1 MPLAK
6 VNIAPGFDKQ
16 STPSDAEGRFV
27 DGDNVRFRYG
37 EPEKIGGWQALVNDK
52 IVGSARAQHVW
63 ANTDGKRYAAI
74 GTDKVL
80 IIYFGGAFYDITPL
94 DTDNFSTGANIST
107 SNGSSTVTITT
118 SASHNLSV
126 GDIITFANAGS
137 FTSSNTDFTATDF
150 DDKLFEVK
158 TTPSLT
164 TFTITMTSNES
175 KSGVTNNGTL
185 DVRPYVSVGPLNAS
199 AGYGWGTYLWGGRTV
214 GSTTTTI
221 NNGGV
226 MLVGASSVV
235 LTSTANLPLTNG
247 KLRIGSEDMS
257 YTTNTTG
264 TNTISGITRGINGTT
279 PAEHA
284 NGSTVT
290 DITDFV
296 GWGDASAT
304 STVTIDPANWSL
316 DNFGSILIAT
326 VHNGETFTWDASLTN
341 ALQTRATIGTGMPT
355 KSVMTIVSDRDR
367 HLFHLGTETTIGTAS
382 SQDKMFIRFSDQENL
397 SDYAPTSTNT
407 AGTFRLDDGTEI
419 VGAFKGKDY
428 ILVLTD
434 TAAYE
439 MQFVGPPFTFSI
451 RKVGSNN
458 GLLGQH
464 AGVFANGAVF
474 WMGKT
479 GGFYVYDGTVKS
491 LPCLVED
498 FVFTTDGN
506 NLGINYDSGKIVFG
520 GINELYSEIN
530 WFYPTSGNTVIDRVV
545 TYNYAENV
553 WTTGTLDRT
562 TWMGSTVF
570 EVPYATDFEA
580 SDTPTFPVV
589 SGISNGATI
598 YYAHEVGTNQQ
609 NGDGTFTAI
618 PAFIKSGEFDLNGR
632 QGVPG
637 DGEFIMSVKRFLP
650 DFKRISGNAKV
661 TIFLNSF
668 PQGSVAA
675 SSPLG
680 PFTVSSSTTKV
691 DTRARARLAAVQIEC
706 TEVDESW
713 RYGTFRFD
721 VRPDGRR

>member
-37 EPEKIGGWQALVNDK
+37 EPEKIGGWSALVNDK
-52 IVGSARAQHVW
+52 LVGAARAQHVW
-63 ANTDGKRYAAI
+63 ANTEGKKYAAI

-80 IIYFGGAFYDITPL
+80 IIYFDGAFYDITPL
-94 DTDNFSTGANIST
+94 DTDNFHTGSDIT
-107 SNGSSTVTITT
+107 TTNGSATVTITT
-118 SASHNLSV
+118 TGAHNLSV
-126 GDIITFANAGS
+126 GDIVTFANAGS
-137 FTSSNTDFTATDF
+137 FTSANTDFTDADF
-150 DDKLFEVK
+150 DNKLFEIQTVP
-158 TTPSLT
+158 TIT
-164 TFTITMTSNES
+164 TFTITMPSTES
-175 KSGVTNNGTL
+175 KSGVTNDGTL
-185 DVRPYVSVGPLNAS
+185 DVRPYVTVGPLQQS
-199 AGYGWGTYLWGGRTV
+199 SGYGWGTYLWGGRTV
-214 GSTTTTI
+214 AQVTTTI
-221 NNGGV
+221 NNGGP

-235 LTSTANLPLTNG
+235 LTSTASFPSAG
-247 KLRIGSEDMS
+247 KIRIGSEDME
-257 YTTNTTG
+257 YTGNNTG
-264 TNTISGITRGINGTT
+264 TNTLSGITRGLNSTT
-279 PAEHA
+279 PVEHA

-290 DITDFV
+290 DITDYI
-296 GWGDASAT
+296 GWGDAST
-304 STVTIDPANWSL
+304 SSTVTIDPGNWSL
-316 DNFGSILIAT
+316 DNFGNILIAT
-326 VHNGETFTWDASLTN
+326 VHNGETFTWDAAASN

-355 KSVMTIVSDRDR
+355 ASVMTIVSDRDR

-382 SQDKMFIRFSDQENL
+382 TQNKMFIRFSDQE
-397 SDYAPTSTNT
+397 STSVYDPTSTNT
-407 AGTFRLDDGTEI
+407 AGTFQLDDGTEI

-434 TAAYE
+434 TAVYE

-451 RKVGSNN
+451 RKVASNA

-498 FVFTTDGN
+498 FVFTTNGN
-506 NLGINYDSGKIVFG
+506 NLGINYDSGKIVYG

-530 WFYPTSGNTVIDRVV
+530 WFYPTATSTKIDRVV
-545 TYNYAENV
+545 TYNYAEGV

-562 TWMGSTVF
+562 TWMGSTVYDK
-570 EVPYATDFEA
+570 PYATDFEE

-589 SGISNGATI
+589 NGVSNGATI
-598 YYAHEVGTNQQ
+598 YYAHEVGVNQL
-609 NGDGTFTAI
+609 NGDGTITAI

-637 DGEFIMSVKRFLP
+637 DGEFLLSVSRFMP
-650 DFKRISGNAKV
+650 DFKRISGNAQV

-668 PQGSVAA
+668 PQGSTAA

-691 DTRARARLAAVQIEC
+691 DTRARARLAAVQIESSAI
-706 TEVDESW
+706 DESW

-721 VRPDGRR
+721 VKPDGRR

>member
-6 VNIAPGFDKQ
+6 YKIAPGFDKQ
-16 STPSDAEGRFV
+16 STPADAEGRWV

-37 EPEKIGGWQALVNDK
+37 EPEKIGGWEALVNQK
-52 IVGSARAQHVW
+52 LVGSARGQHVW
-63 ANTDGKRYAAI
+63 ADTSGKRYAAI

-94 DTDNFSTGANIST
+94 DTDNFSTGADIST
-107 SNGSSTVTITT
+107 TNGSATVTITT
-118 SASHNLSV
+118 TSAHNLEV

-137 FTSSNTDFTATDF
+137 FTGANTVFTATDF
-150 DDKLFEVK
+150 DNKLFEVQ
-158 TTPSLT
+158 TVPSIT
-164 TFTITMTSNES
+164 TFTITMPSNET
-175 KSGVTNNGTL
+175 KSGVTNDGTL
-185 DVRPYVSVGPLNAS
+185 DVNPYVAVGPLS
-199 AGYGWGTYLWGGRTV
+199 QTSGYGWGTFFFGGRPIA
-214 GSTTTTI
+214 STTTTI
-221 NNGGV
+221 NNGGN
-226 MLVGASSVV
+226 MLIGASSVV
-235 LTSTANLPLTNG
+235 LTNTSILPASG

-264 TNTISGITRGINGTT
+264 TNTISGITRGINGTS
-279 PAEHA
+279 PAEH
-284 NGSTVT
+284 NDGSTVT
-290 DITDFV
+290 DITNFL
-296 GWGDASAT
+296 GWGEAST
-304 STVTIDPANWSL
+304 ESTVTIDPANWSL
-316 DNFGSILIAT
+316 DNFGNILMAT
-326 VHNGETFTWDASLTN
+326 VHNGETFTWDASANN

-367 HLFHLGTETTIGTAS
+367 HLFHLGTETVIGTPS
-382 SQDKMFIRFSDQENL
+382 RQDKMFIRFSDQE
-397 SDYAPTSTNT
+397 STSVYEPTSTNT

-419 VGAFKGKDY
+419 IGAFKGKDY

-464 AGVFANGAVF
+464 AGVFANGAVY

-506 NLGINYDSGKIVFG
+506 NPGLNYDSGKIVCG

-530 WFYPTSGNTVIDRVV
+530 WFYPTANSTVIDRVV
-545 TYNYAENV
+545 TYNFDENV

-562 TWMGSTVF
+562 TWVGSTVF
-570 EVPYATDFEA
+570 EKPYATDFQE

-589 SGISNGATI
+589 SGVSNGATI
-598 YYAHEVGTNQQ
+598 YYAHEVGVNQS
-609 NGDGTFTAI
+609 NGDGTTTAI
-618 PAFIKSGEFDLNGR
+618 PSFIKSGEFDLNGR

-637 DGEFIMSVKRFLP
+637 DGEFILSLSRFLP

-661 TIFLNSF
+661 TIFLNAF
-668 PQGSVAA
+668 PQGSTAA

-680 PFTVSSSTTKV
+680 PFTISSTTSKI
-691 DTRARARLAAVQIEC
+691 DTRARARLAAVQIEN
-706 TEVDESW
+706 ENLDESW
-713 RYGTFRFD
+713 RYGSFRFD
-721 VRPDGRR
+721 IRPDGRR

>member
-1 MPLAK
+1 MALAK
-6 VNIAPGFDKQ
+6 YKIAPGFDKQ
-16 STPSDAEGRFV
+16 STPADAEGRWV

-37 EPEKIGGWQALVNDK
+37 EPEKIGGWEALVNDK
-52 IVGSARAQHVW
+52 LVGAARGQHVW
-63 ANTDGKRYAAI
+63 ADTDGKRYAAI

-80 IIYFGGAFYDITPL
+80 VIYYEGAFYDITPL
-94 DTDNFSTGANIST
+94 ETDNFSTGANIST
-107 SNGSSTVTITT
+107 TNGSAIVTITT
-118 SASHNLSV
+118 SGAHNLEI
-126 GDIITFANAGS
+126 GEITTFANAGS
-137 FTSSNTDFTATDF
+137 FTGANTDYTATDF
-150 DDKLFEVK
+150 DDKLFEVQTVP
-158 TTPSLT
+158 TTT
-164 TFTITMTSNES
+164 TFTIIMPAAES

-185 DVRPYVSVGPLNAS
+185 DVNPYEPVGPLNQTY
-199 AGYGWGTYLWGGRTV
+199 GYGWGTYFFGGRSTAA
-214 GSTTTTI
+214 TTTTI
-221 NNGGV
+221 NNGGA
-226 MLVGASSVV
+226 MLVGANSVV
-235 LTSTANLPLTNG
+235 LTSTASLPLTNG

-279 PAEHA
+279 AAEHS
-284 NGSTVT
+284 NGATVT

-296 GWGDASAT
+296 GWGDAST
-304 STVTIDPANWSL
+304 TNTVTVEPANWSL
-316 DNFGSILIAT
+316 DNFGNILIAT
-326 VHNGETFTWDASLTN
+326 VHNGRTFTWNPTDTN
-341 ALQTRATIGTGMPT
+341 PLQTRAVIGTGMPT

-367 HLFHLGTETTIGTAS
+367 HLFHLGTETTIGTAT
-382 SQDKMFIRFSDQENL
+382 SQDKMFIRFSDQEST

-407 AGTFRLDDGTEI
+407 AGTFRLDDGTRI

-506 NLGINYDSGKIVFG
+506 NPGINYNSGQLVFG

-530 WFYPTSGNTVIDRVV
+530 WFYPSASSSVVDRVV
-545 TYNYAENV
+545 TYNFDENV

-562 TWMGSTVF
+562 TWMGSTVY
-570 EVPYATDFEA
+570 EKPYATDYNA

-589 SGISNGATI
+589 SGVSNGGSI
-598 YYAHEVGTNQQ
+598 YYAHEVGVNQL
-609 NGDGTFTAI
+609 NGDGTSTAI
-618 PAFIKSGEFDLNGR
+618 TSFIKSGEFDLNGNA
-632 QGVPG
+632 GVPG
-637 DGEFIMSVKRFLP
+637 DGEFILSMSRFLP

-668 PQGSVAA
+668 PQGSTAA

-680 PFTVSSSTTKV
+680 PFTVSSTTTKIN
-691 DTRARARLAAVQIEC
+691 TRARARLAAVQIEN
-706 TEVDESW
+706 ESLNESW

-721 VRPDGRR
+721 IRPDGRR

>member
-6 VNIAPGFDKQ
+6 VTIAPGFDKQ
-16 STPSDAEGRFV
+16 STPSDAEGRWV

-37 EPEKIGGWQALVNDK
+37 EPEKIGGWQALVNK
-52 IVGSARAQHVW
+52 ELVGAARAQHVW
-63 ANTDGKRYAAI
+63 ANTAGKRYAAI
-74 GTDKVL
+74 GTNKVL
-80 IIYFGGAFYDITPL
+80 VIYFDGAFYDITPL
-94 DTDNFSTGANIST
+94 DTDNYSTGADIT
-107 SNGSSTVTITT
+107 TTNGSATVTITT
-118 SASHNLSV
+118 TGAHNLEV

-137 FTSSNTDFTATDF
+137 FGADTNYTATDF
-150 DDKLFEVK
+150 DDKLFEVQTVS
-158 TTPSLT
+158 TTT
-164 TFTITMTSNES
+164 TFTITMPTAETG
-175 KSGVTNNGTL
+175 SGETNDGTL
-185 DVRPYVSVGPLNAS
+185 DVRPYVKVGPINQTS
-199 AGYGWGTYLWGGRTV
+199 GFGWGTYFFGGRPV
-214 GSTTTTI
+214 AEITTTM
-221 NNGGV
+221 NNSGN
-226 MLVGASSVV
+226 MLVGATSVV
-235 LTSTANLPLTNG
+235 LTDSSIFPASG
-247 KLRIGSEDMS
+247 KIRIGSEDME

-264 TNTISGITRGINGTT
+264 TNTISGITRGINGTSA
-279 PAEHA
+279 AEHT

-290 DITDFV
+290 DITEYT
-296 GWGDASAT
+296 GWGDAS
-304 STVTIDPANWSL
+304 SSSSVIIEPANWSL
-316 DNFGSILIAT
+316 DNFGNILIAT
-326 VHNGETFTWDASLTN
+326 VHNGETFTWDAGPTN
-341 ALQTRATIGTGMPT
+341 ALQTRATIGSSMPT

-367 HLFHLGTETTIGTAS
+367 HLFHLGTETTVGSPST
-382 SQDKMFIRFSDQENL
+382 QDKMFIRFSDQE
-397 SDYAPTSTNT
+397 STSVYEPTSTNT
-407 AGTFRLDDGTEI
+407 AGTFRLDDGTRI

-479 GGFYVYDGTVKS
+479 GGFYMYDGTVKS

-506 NLGINYDSGKIVFG
+506 NPGINYDSGQLVYG

-530 WFYPTSGNTVIDRVV
+530 WFYPTSGSDVVNRVV
-545 TYNYAENV
+545 TYNFDEGA
-553 WTTGTLDRT
+553 WTTGTLDRS
-562 TWMGSTVF
+562 TWVGSTVY
-570 EVPYATDFEA
+570 EVPYATDYNA
-580 SDTPTFPVV
+580 SNTPTFPVV
-589 SGISNGATI
+589 SGVSNGASI
-598 YYAHEVGTNQQ
+598 YYAHEIGVNQQ
-609 NGDGTFTAI
+609 NGDGTQTAI
-618 PAFIKSGEFDLNGR
+618 TSFIKSGEFDLNGK

-637 DGEFIMSVKRFLP
+637 DGEFIMSISRFLP

-668 PQGSVAA
+668 PQGTTAA

-680 PFTVSSSTTKV
+680 PFTVSGSTTKV
-691 DTRARARLAAVQIEC
+691 DTRARARLAAVQIEN
-706 TEVDESW
+706 ENLNESW

>member
-6 VNIAPGFDKQ
+6 VKIAPGFDKQ
-16 STPSDAEGRFV
+16 STPADAEGRWV

-37 EPEKIGGWQALVNDK
+37 EPEKIGGWQSLVDDK
-52 IVGSARAQHVW
+52 IVGAARAQHVW
-63 ANTDGKRYAAI
+63 SNTVGKKYAAI
-74 GTDKVL
+74 GTNKVL
-80 IIYFGGAFYDITPL
+80 IIYYGGAFYDITPL
-94 DTDNFSTGANIST
+94 DTDNYSTGADIT
-107 SNGSSTVTITT
+107 TTNGSSTVTITT
-118 SASHNLSV
+118 SSAHNLDV
-126 GDIITFANAGS
+126 GDIVTFANAGS
-137 FTSSNTDFTATDF
+137 FTSANTDFTDADF
-150 DDKLFEVK
+150 DDKLFEVQ
-158 TTPSLT
+158 TTPTLT
-164 TFTITMTSNES
+164 TFTITMSANES
-175 KSGVTNNGTL
+175 KSGVTNDGTL
-185 DVRPYVSVGPLNAS
+185 DVRPYVVVGPINQS
-199 AGYGWGTYLWGGRTV
+199 AGYGWGTYLWGGRTSTQV
-214 GSTTTTI
+214 TTTV

-226 MLVGASSVV
+226 MLVGATSVV
-235 LTSTANLPLTNG
+235 LTSTASFPSSG
-247 KLRIGSEDMS
+247 KIRINSEDMS
-257 YTTNTTG
+257 YTSNNTG

-279 PAEHA
+279 AAEQA

-290 DITDFV
+290 DITSYI

-316 DNFGSILIAT
+316 DNFGNILIAT
-326 VHNGETFTWDASLTN
+326 IHNGETFTWDASLTN
-341 ALQTRATIGTGMPT
+341 ALQTRATIGSGMPT

-367 HLFHLGTETTIGTAS
+367 HLFHLGTETTVGSAT
-382 SQDKMFIRFSDQENL
+382 SQNKMFIRFSDQESL

-407 AGTFRLDDGTEI
+407 AGTFQLDDGTEI

-451 RKVGSNN
+451 RKVASNA
-458 GLLGQH
+458 GMIGQH

-506 NLGINYDSGKIVFG
+506 NPGINYNSGQIVYG

-530 WFYPTSGNTVIDRVV
+530 WFYPSSGSTIIDKVV

-553 WTTGTLDRT
+553 WTTGTLARS
-562 TWMGSTVF
+562 TWMGSTIF
-570 EVPYATDFEA
+570 EQPYATDFN
-580 SDTPTFPVV
+580 SGDTPTFPSINGV
-589 SGISNGATI
+589 SNGASI
-598 YYAHEVGTNQQ
+598 YYAHEVGINQQ
-609 NGDGTFTAI
+609 NGDGTETAI
-618 PAFIKSGEFDLNGR
+618 TSFIKSGEFDLNGN

-637 DGEFIMSVKRFLP
+637 DGEFIMSISRFLP

-668 PQGSVAA
+668 PQGTTAA

-680 PFTVSSSTTKV
+680 PFTVSGTTTKIN
-691 DTRARARLAAVQIEC
+691 TRARARLAAVQIEN
-706 TEVDESW
+706 ENLNESW

-721 VRPDGRR
+721 VRVDGRR

>member
-1 MPLAK
+1 MALAK
-6 VNIAPGFDKQ
+6 VRIAPGFDKQ
-16 STPSDAEGRFV
+16 STPSDAEGRWV

-37 EPEKIGGWQALVNDK
+37 EPEKIGGWEALVDDK
-52 IVGSARAQHVW
+52 IVGAARGQHVW
-63 ANTDGKRYAAI
+63 ADTDGKRYAAI

-80 IIYFGGAFYDITPL
+80 IIYYEGAFYDITPL
-94 DTDNFSTGANIST
+94 ETDNFQTGASIT
-107 SNGSSTVTITT
+107 TTNGQTTVTITT
-118 SASHNLSV
+118 SGSHNLEV
-126 GDIITFANAGS
+126 GEITTFANAGS
-137 FTSSNTDFTATDF
+137 FTSANTVFTASDF
-150 DDKLFEVK
+150 DDKLFEVQSVP
-158 TTPSLT
+158 TTT
-164 TFTITMTSNES
+164 TFTITMPTAET
-175 KSGVTNNGTL
+175 KSGVTTNGTL
-185 DVRPYVSVGPLNAS
+185 DVNPYEPVGPLNQTY
-199 AGYGWGTYLWGGRTV
+199 GYGWGTYLFGGR
-214 GSTTTTI
+214 SIAATTTTI
-221 NNGGV
+221 NNGGN
-226 MLVGASSVV
+226 MLVGANTVV

-279 PAEHA
+279 AAEHT

-290 DITDFV
+290 DITEFV
-296 GWGDASAT
+296 GWGDASAS
-304 STVTIDPANWSL
+304 STVTIEPANWSL
-316 DNFGSILIAT
+316 DNFGNVLIAT
-326 VHNGETFTWDASLTN
+326 IHNGRTFTWNPLDSN

-355 KSVMTIVSDRDR
+355 RSVMTLVSDRDR
-367 HLFHLGTETTIGTAS
+367 HLFHLGTETTIGTPS
-382 SQDKMFIRFSDQENL
+382 TQDKMFIRFSDQEST

-407 AGTFRLDDGTEI
+407 AGTFRLDDGTRI

-464 AGVFANGAVF
+464 AGVFANGAVY

-506 NLGINYDSGKIVFG
+506 NPGINYNSGQLVFG

-530 WFYPTSGNTVIDRVV
+530 WFYPTSGSQVIDRVV
-545 TYNYAENV
+545 TYNFAENV

-562 TWMGSTVF
+562 TWIGSTVY
-570 EVPYATDFEA
+570 EKPYATDFN
-580 SDTPTFPVV
+580 SGDTPTFPVV
-589 SGISNGATI
+589 NGVSNGASL
-598 YYAHEVGTNQQ
+598 YYAHEVGVNQA
-609 NGDGTFTAI
+609 NADGTATAI
-618 PAFIKSGEFDLNGR
+618 TSFIKSGEFDLNGNA
-632 QGVPG
+632 GVPG
-637 DGEFIMSVKRFLP
+637 DGEFLMSISRFLP

-661 TIFLNSF
+661 TIFLNEF
-668 PQGSVAA
+668 PQGSTAA

-680 PFTVSSSTTKV
+680 PFTVSSSTTKIN
-691 DTRARARLAAVQIEC
+691 TRARARLAAVQIEN
-706 TEVDESW
+706 ESLDESW

-721 VRPDGRR
+721 VRVDGRR

>member
-16 STPSDAEGRFV
+16 STPADAEGRWV

-37 EPEKIGGWQALVNDK
+37 EPEKIGGWSALVNQK
-52 IVGSARAQHVW
+52 LVGAARAQHVW
-63 ANTDGKRYAAI
+63 ANTDGRKYAAI

-80 IIYFGGAFYDITPL
+80 IIYFDGAFYDITPL
-94 DTDNFSTGANIST
+94 DTDNFSTGANITT
-107 SNGSSTVTITT
+107 SNSSATVTITT
-118 SASHNLSV
+118 TAAHNLEV
-126 GDIITFANAGS
+126 GDIVTFANAGS
-137 FTSSNTDFTATDF
+137 FTTANTVYTDADF
-150 DDKLFEVK
+150 DDKLFEIQSVP
-158 TTPSLT
+158 TIT
-164 TFTITMTSNES
+164 TFTITMPSAET
-175 KSGVTNNGTL
+175 KSGVSGDGTL
-185 DVRPYVSVGPLNAS
+185 DVRPYVTVGPLIQTS
-199 AGYGWGTYLWGGRTV
+199 GYGWGTYLFGGRTIA
-214 GSTTTTI
+214 STTTTI
-221 NNGGV
+221 NNGGA

-235 LTSTANLPLTNG
+235 LTSTASLPLTNG

-257 YTTNTTG
+257 YTTNTPG

-290 DITDFV
+290 DITDFI
-296 GWGDASAT
+296 GWGDAST
-304 STVTIDPANWSL
+304 SSTVTIDPGNWSL
-316 DNFGSILIAT
+316 DNFGNILIAT

-341 ALQTRATIGTGMPT
+341 ALQTRATIGSGMPT

-367 HLFHLGTETTIGTAS
+367 HLFHLGTETTIGTATT
-382 SQDKMFIRFSDQENL
+382 QDKMFIRFSDQEST
-397 SDYAPTSTNT
+397 SDYDPTSTNT
-407 AGTFRLDDGTEI
+407 AGTFRLDDGTQI
-419 VGAFKGKDY
+419 IGAFKGKDY

-464 AGVFANGAVF
+464 AGVFANGAVY

-491 LPCLVED
+491 IPCLVED
-498 FVFTTDGN
+498 FVFTTTGN
-506 NLGINYDSGKIVFG
+506 NPGINFNSGQIIYG

-530 WFYPTSGNTVIDRVV
+530 WFYPTAASDQIDRVV
-545 TYNYAENV
+545 TYNFAENV

-562 TWMGSTVF
+562 TWAGSTVF
-570 EVPYATDFEA
+570 EQPYATDFNS
-580 SDTPTFPVV
+580 SDVPTFPVV
-589 SGISNGATI
+589 SGVSNGATI
-598 YYAHEVGTNQQ
+598 YYEHEAGINQT
-609 NGDGTFTAI
+609 NGDGTQTAI
-618 PAFIKSGEFDLNGR
+618 TSFIKSGEFDLNGR

-637 DGEFIMSVKRFLP
+637 DGEFLMSVKRFLP

-661 TIFLNSF
+661 TIFLNEF
-668 PQGSVAA
+668 PQGTTAS

-680 PFTVSSSTTKV
+680 PFTVSSSTSKI
-691 DTRARARLAAVQIEC
+691 DTRARARLAAVQIEN
-706 TEVDESW
+706 ENVDESW

-721 VRPDGRR
+721 VRVDGRR

>member
-16 STPSDAEGRFV
+16 STPSDAEGRWV

-37 EPEKIGGWQALVNDK
+37 EPEKIGGWQALVNK
-52 IVGSARAQHVW
+52 ELVGAARAQHVW

-80 IIYFGGAFYDITPL
+80 VIYFDGAFYDITPL
-94 DTDNFSTGANIST
+94 DTDNYSTGSNIT
-107 SNGSSTVTITT
+107 TINGSATVTITT
-118 SASHNLSV
+118 TGPHNLTV

-137 FTSSNTDFTATDF
+137 FGADTDYTAADF
-150 DDKLFEVK
+150 DDKLFEVQ
-158 TTPSLT
+158 TVPTIT
-164 TFTITMTSNES
+164 TFTITMPTAET
-175 KSGVTNNGTL
+175 GAGETNDGTL
-185 DVRPYVSVGPLNAS
+185 DVRPYVPVGPLNQTV
-199 AGYGWGTYLWGGRTV
+199 GYGWGTYLFGGRTV
-214 GSTTTTI
+214 AQTTTTM
-221 NNGGV
+221 NNAGN
-226 MLVGASSVV
+226 MLVGDTSVILTDSSIFPAS
-235 LTSTANLPLTNG
+235 G
-247 KLRIGSEDMS
+247 KIRIGSEDME

-279 PAEHA
+279 AAEHTD
-284 NGSTVT
+284 GSTVT
-290 DITDFV
+290 NITDYI
-296 GWGDASAT
+296 GWGDAST
-304 STVTIDPANWSL
+304 SSTVTIDPANWSL
-316 DNFGSILIAT
+316 DNFGNLLIAT
-326 VHNGETFTWDASLTN
+326 IHNGETFTWDASLTN
-341 ALQTRATIGTGMPT
+341 ALQTRATIGSGMPT

-367 HLFHLGTETTIGTAS
+367 HLFHLGTETTIGTATT
-382 SQDKMFIRFSDQENL
+382 QDKMFIRFSDQEST

-407 AGTFRLDDGTEI
+407 AGTFRLDDGTQI
-419 VGAFKGKDY
+419 IGAFKGKDY

-458 GLLGQH
+458 GLMGQH
-464 AGVFANGAVF
+464 AGVFANGAVY

-506 NLGINYDSGKIVFG
+506 NPGINYDSGQLVYG

-530 WFYPTSGNTVIDRVV
+530 WFYPTSGSDVVNRVV
-545 TYNYAENV
+545 TYNFDEGA
-553 WTTGTLDRT
+553 WTTGTLDRS
-562 TWMGSTVF
+562 TWVGSTVY
-570 EVPYATDFEA
+570 EQPYATDYNA
-580 SDTPTFPVV
+580 SNTPTFPVV
-589 SGISNGATI
+589 SGVSNGASI
-598 YYAHEVGTNQQ
+598 YYAHEIGVNQQ
-609 NGDGTFTAI
+609 NGDGTQTAI
-618 PAFIKSGEFDLNGR
+618 TSFIKSGEFDLNGR

-637 DGEFIMSVKRFLP
+637 DGEFLMSMSRFVP

-668 PQGSVAA
+668 PQTTQA

-680 PFTVSSSTTKV
+680 PFTVNSTTTKV
-691 DTRARARLAAVQIEC
+691 NTRARARFAAVQIEN
-706 TEVDESW
+706 ENLDESW

-721 VRPDGRR
+721 VRVDGRR

>member
-16 STPSDAEGRFV
+16 STPADAEGRWV

-37 EPEKIGGWQALVNDK
+37 EPEKIGGWSALVDNK
-52 IVGSARAQHVW
+52 IVGAARAQHVW

-80 IIYFGGAFYDITPL
+80 VIYFDGAFYDITPL
-94 DTDNFSTGANIST
+94 DTDNYSTGANIT
-107 SNGSSTVTITT
+107 TTNGSTTVTITT
-118 SASHNLSV
+118 TGSHNLTV

-137 FTSSNTDFTATDF
+137 FGADTDYTATDF
-150 DDKLFEVK
+150 DDKLFEVQSV
-158 TTPSLT
+158 PSIT
-164 TFTITMTSNES
+164 TFTITMPTAETG
-175 KSGVTNNGTL
+175 SGETNDGTL
-185 DVRPYVSVGPLNAS
+185 DVRPYVPVGPLTQT
-199 AGYGWGTYLWGGRTV
+199 AGYGWGTYLFGGRTIAQ
-214 GSTTTTI
+214 TTTTM
-221 NNGGV
+221 NNGGN
-226 MLVGASSVV
+226 MLVGATSVV
-235 LTSTANLPLTNG
+235 LTDSSIFPASG
-247 KLRIGSEDMS
+247 KIRIGSEDME

-264 TNTISGITRGINGTT
+264 TNTISGITRGINGTSA
-279 PAEHA
+279 AEHTD
-284 NGSTVT
+284 GSTVT
-290 DITDFV
+290 NITDYV
-296 GWGDASAT
+296 GWGDAST
-304 STVTIDPANWSL
+304 SSTVTIEPANWSL
-316 DNFGSILIAT
+316 DNYGNLLIAT
-326 VHNGETFTWDASLTN
+326 IHNGETFTWDSSATN
-341 ALQTRATIGTGMPT
+341 ALQTRATIGSGMPT

-367 HLFHLGTETTIGTAS
+367 HLFHLGTETTIGSATT
-382 SQDKMFIRFSDQENL
+382 QNKMFIRFSDQE
-397 SDYAPTSTNT
+397 STSVYAPTSTNT
-407 AGTFRLDDGTEI
+407 AGTFQLDDGTRI

-458 GLLGQH
+458 GLMGQH
-464 AGVFANGAVF
+464 AGVFANGAVY

-506 NLGINYDSGKIVFG
+506 NPGINYDSGQIVFG

-530 WFYPTSGNTVIDRVV
+530 WFYPTANSSQVNRVV
-545 TYNYAENV
+545 TYNYDENV

-562 TWMGSTVF
+562 TWIGSTVY
-570 EVPYATDFEA
+570 EVPYATDFNA
-580 SDTPTFPVV
+580 SDTPTFPTV

-598 YYAHEVGTNQQ
+598 YYAHEVGINQA
-609 NGDGTFTAI
+609 NGDGTQTAI
-618 PAFIKSGEFDLNGR
+618 TSFIKSGEFDLNGR

-637 DGEFIMSVKRFLP
+637 DGEFLMSIKRFLP

-661 TIFLNSF
+661 TIFLNQF
-668 PQGSVAA
+668 PQGTTAS

-680 PFTVSSSTTKV
+680 PFTVSSSTSKI
-691 DTRARARLAAVQIEC
+691 DTRARARLAAVQIEN
-706 TEVDESW
+706 ENLNESW

-721 VRPDGRR
+721 VRVDGRR

>member
-63 ANTDGKRYAAI
+63 ANTEGKRYAAI

-530 WFYPTSGNTVIDRVV
+530 WFYPSSGNTSIDRVV

>member
-16 STPSDAEGRFV
+16 STPSDAEGRWV

-37 EPEKIGGWQALVNDK
+37 EPEKIGGWQALVNK
-52 IVGSARAQHVW
+52 ELVGAARAQHVW

-80 IIYFGGAFYDITPL
+80 VIYFDGAFYDITPL
-94 DTDNFSTGANIST
+94 DTDNYSTGSNIT
-107 SNGSSTVTITT
+107 TINGSATVTITT
-118 SASHNLSV
+118 TGPHNLTV

-137 FTSSNTDFTATDF
+137 FGADTDYTAADF
-150 DDKLFEVK
+150 DDKLFEVQ
-158 TTPSLT
+158 TVPTIT
-164 TFTITMTSNES
+164 TFTITMPTAET
-175 KSGVTNNGTL
+175 GAGETNDGTL
-185 DVRPYVSVGPLNAS
+185 DVRPYVPVGPLNQTV
-199 AGYGWGTYLWGGRTV
+199 GYGWGTYLFGGRTV
-214 GSTTTTI
+214 AQTTTTM
-221 NNGGV
+221 NNAGN
-226 MLVGASSVV
+226 MLVGDTSVILTDSSIFPAS
-235 LTSTANLPLTNG
+235 G
-247 KLRIGSEDMS
+247 KIRIGSEDME

-279 PAEHA
+279 AAEHTD
-284 NGSTVT
+284 GSTVT
-290 DITDFV
+290 NITDYI
-296 GWGDASAT
+296 GWGDAST
-304 STVTIDPANWSL
+304 SSTVTIDPANWSL
-316 DNFGSILIAT
+316 DNFGNLLIAT
-326 VHNGETFTWDASLTN
+326 IHNGETFTWDASLTN
-341 ALQTRATIGTGMPT
+341 ALQTRATIGSGMPT

-367 HLFHLGTETTIGTAS
+367 HLFHLGTETTIGTATT
-382 SQDKMFIRFSDQENL
+382 QDKMFIRFSDQEST

-407 AGTFRLDDGTEI
+407 AGTFRLDDGTQI
-419 VGAFKGKDY
+419 IGAFKGKDY

-458 GLLGQH
+458 GLMGQH
-464 AGVFANGAVF
+464 AGVFANGAVY

-506 NLGINYDSGKIVFG
+506 NPGINYDSGQIVYG

-530 WFYPTSGNTVIDRVV
+530 WFYPTSSSEVVDRVV
-545 TYNYAENV
+545 TYNFDEGV
-553 WTTGTLDRT
+553 WTTGTLDRS
-562 TWMGSTVF
+562 TWVGSTVY
-570 EVPYATDFEA
+570 EQPYATDYNA
-580 SDTPTFPVV
+580 SNTPTFPVV
-589 SGISNGATI
+589 SGVSNGASI
-598 YYAHEVGTNQQ
+598 YYAHEVGVNQQ
-609 NGDGTFTAI
+609 NGDGTQTAI
-618 PAFIKSGEFDLNGR
+618 TSFIKSGEFDLNGR

-637 DGEFIMSVKRFLP
+637 DGEFLMSMSRFVP

-668 PQGSVAA
+668 PQTTQT

-680 PFTVSSSTTKV
+680 PFTVNSTTTKV
-691 DTRARARLAAVQIEC
+691 NTRARARFAAVQIEN
-706 TEVDESW
+706 ENLNESW

-721 VRPDGRR
+721 VRVDGRR

>member
-16 STPSDAEGRFV
+16 STPADAEGRFV

-52 IVGSARAQHVW
+52 LVGSARAQHVY
-63 ANTDGKRYAAI
+63 ANTDGKRYAII

-80 IIYFGGAFYDITPL
+80 VVYFGGAFYDITPL
-94 DTDNFSTGANIST
+94 DTDNFSTGADITT

-118 SASHNLSV
+118 SAAHNLEV

-137 FTSSNTDFTATDF
+137 FTSANTIFTAADF

-158 TTPSLT
+158 TVPTFT
-164 TFTITMTSNES
+164 TFTIQMTSNET

-185 DVRPYVSVGPLNAS
+185 DVRPYVTVGPLTQS
-199 AGYGWGTYLWGGRTV
+199 AGYGWGTYLWGGRTI

-221 NNGGV
+221 NNGGA

-235 LTSTANLPLTNG
+235 LTSTASLPLTNG

-264 TNTISGITRGINGTT
+264 TNTISGITRGINGTS

-290 DITDFV
+290 DITEFI

-304 STVTIDPANWSL
+304 STVSIDPANWSL
-316 DNFGSILIAT
+316 DNFGDILVAT
-326 VHNGETFTWDASLTN
+326 IHNGETFTWDASLTN

-367 HLFHLGTETTIGTAS
+367 HLFHLGTETTIGDPTK
-382 SQDKMFIRFSDQENL
+382 QDKMFIRFSDQESL

-419 VGAFKGKDY
+419 IGAFKGKDY

-498 FVFTTDGN
+498 FVFTTFGN
-506 NLGINYDSGKIVFG
+506 NPGINYDSGKIVFG

-530 WFYPTSGNTVIDRVV
+530 WFYPTSGNTAIDRVV
-545 TYNYAENV
+545 TYNYDENV

-589 SGISNGATI
+589 SGVSNGATI
-598 YYAHEVGTNQQ
+598 YYAHEVGVNQA
-609 NGDGTFTAI
+609 NADGTSTAI

-637 DGEFIMSVKRFLP
+637 DGEFIMSVKRFMP

-661 TIFLNSF
+661 TIFLNAF
-668 PQGSVAA
+668 PQGSTAA

>member
-6 VNIAPGFDKQ
+6 VTIAPGFDKQ
-16 STPSDAEGRFV
+16 STPSDAEGRWV

-37 EPEKIGGWQALVNDK
+37 EPEKIGGWQALVNK
-52 IVGSARAQHVW
+52 ELVGAARAQHVW
-63 ANTDGKRYAAI
+63 ANTAGKRYAAI
-74 GTDKVL
+74 GTNKVL
-80 IIYFGGAFYDITPL
+80 VIYFDGAFYDITPL
-94 DTDNFSTGANIST
+94 DTDNYSTGADIT
-107 SNGSSTVTITT
+107 TTNGSATVTITT
-118 SASHNLSV
+118 TGAHNLEV

-137 FTSSNTDFTATDF
+137 FGADTNYTATDF
-150 DDKLFEVK
+150 DDKLFEVQTVS
-158 TTPSLT
+158 TTT
-164 TFTITMTSNES
+164 TFTITMPTAETG
-175 KSGVTNNGTL
+175 SGETNDGTL
-185 DVRPYVSVGPLNAS
+185 DVRPYVKVGPINQTS
-199 AGYGWGTYLWGGRTV
+199 GFGWGTYFFGGRPV
-214 GSTTTTI
+214 AEITTTM
-221 NNGGV
+221 NNSGN
-226 MLVGASSVV
+226 MLVGATSVV
-235 LTSTANLPLTNG
+235 LTDSSIFPASG
-247 KLRIGSEDMS
+247 KIRIGSEDME

-264 TNTISGITRGINGTT
+264 TNTISGITRGINGTSA
-279 PAEHA
+279 AEHT

-290 DITDFV
+290 DITEYT
-296 GWGDASAT
+296 GWGDAS
-304 STVTIDPANWSL
+304 SSSSVIIEPANWSL
-316 DNFGSILIAT
+316 DNFGNILIAT
-326 VHNGETFTWDASLTN
+326 VHNGETFTWDAGPTN
-341 ALQTRATIGTGMPT
+341 ALQTRATIGSGMPT

-367 HLFHLGTETTIGTAS
+367 HLFHLGTETTVGSPST
-382 SQDKMFIRFSDQENL
+382 QDKMFIRFSDQE
-397 SDYAPTSTNT
+397 STSVYEPTSTNT
-407 AGTFRLDDGTEI
+407 AGTFRLDDGTRI

-479 GGFYVYDGTVKS
+479 GGFYMYDGTVKS

-506 NLGINYDSGKIVFG
+506 NPGINYDSGQLVYG

-530 WFYPTSGNTVIDRVV
+530 WFYPTSGSDVVNRVV
-545 TYNYAENV
+545 TYNFDEGA
-553 WTTGTLDRT
+553 WTTGTLDRS
-562 TWMGSTVF
+562 TWVGSTVY
-570 EVPYATDFEA
+570 EVPYATDYNA
-580 SDTPTFPVV
+580 SNTPTFPVV
-589 SGISNGATI
+589 SGVSNGASI
-598 YYAHEVGTNQQ
+598 YYAHEIGVNQQ
-609 NGDGTFTAI
+609 NGDGTQTAI
-618 PAFIKSGEFDLNGR
+618 TSFIKSGEFDLNGK

-637 DGEFIMSVKRFLP
+637 DGEFIMSISRFLP

-668 PQGSVAA
+668 PQGTTAA

-680 PFTVSSSTTKV
+680 PFTVSGSTTKV
-691 DTRARARLAAVQIEC
+691 DTRARARLAAVQIEN
-706 TEVDESW
+706 ENLNESW